1 MHVADHFLIA
11 SEEWPPTPA
20 NFMAKAQSIVR
31 SKGRWEPHIQTDY
44 EREYA
49 IMMFEKQLSDSQLQ
63 EYRENMRKVRN
74 KSSECG

>member
-1 MHVADHFLIA
+1 VGDHFLIT

-20 NFMAKAQSIVR
+20 SFMSKAQSIIK
-31 SKGRWEPHIQTDY
+31 SKGCWEPHQQTEY